1 MIKITKENIIPY
13 LKAHMPDFDD
23 SLPVQISMVGEGTEE
38 EDGDGYVNYIY
49 RVQTPK
55 ESLVLKQGT
64 EISRVSQQEIAT
76 YRNRLEYNSMRIFYA
91 ITPEYVPYLKF
102 QDRENN
108 IFVMEDVSDLK
119 VVRFQLNKNKMF
131 PELGRQ
137 CGEFMAKNFAHQNII
152 CPVNSIEDCKSILKI
167 RSFERLWKT
176 RCF

>member
-13 LKAHMPDFDD
+13 LKEHLPDFDD
-23 SLPVQISMVGEGTEE
+23 SLPVNISMVGEGTEE
-38 EDGDGYVNYIY
+38 EDGDGYVDYIY

-64 EISRVSQQEIAT
+64 DISRVSQQEIAT

-108 IFVMEDVSDLK
+108 VFVMEDVSD
-119 VVRFQLNKNKMF
+119 
-131 PELGRQ
+131 
-137 CGEFMAKNFAHQNII
+137 
-152 CPVNSIEDCKSILKI
+152 
-167 RSFERLWKT
+167 
-176 RCF
+176 

>member
-1 MIKITKENIIPY
+1 MI
-13 LKAHMPDFDD
+13 LKR
-23 SLPVQISMVGEGTEE
+23 LPVIGKRKINQAFFEGEKTEKAWQEGTEE

-137 CGEFMAKNFAHQNII
+137 CGEFMAKTEFCTSEYYLSREQYRGLQKH
-152 CPVNSIEDCKSILKI
+152 
-167 RSFERLWKT
+167 FENT
-176 RCF
+176 V

>member
-64 EISRVSQQEIAT
+64 EISRVSQQKIAT
-76 YRNRLEYNSMRIFYA
+76 YLNTIVCVFSMRLHRNMCHILSFR
-91 ITPEYVPYLKF
+91 TGK
-102 QDRENN
+102 
-108 IFVMEDVSDLK
+108 
-119 VVRFQLNKNKMF
+119 
-131 PELGRQ
+131 
-137 CGEFMAKNFAHQNII
+137 II
-152 CPVNSIEDCKSILKI
+152 SL
-167 RSFERLWKT
+167 
-176 RCF
+176 

>member
-64 EISRVSQQEIAT
+64 EISRVSQHTAIVLNT
-76 YRNRLEYNSMRIFYA
+76 IVCVFSMRLHRNMCHILSFR
-91 ITPEYVPYLKF
+91 TGK
-102 QDRENN
+102 
-108 IFVMEDVSDLK
+108 
-119 VVRFQLNKNKMF
+119 
-131 PELGRQ
+131 
-137 CGEFMAKNFAHQNII
+137 II
-152 CPVNSIEDCKSILKI
+152 SL
-167 RSFERLWKT
+167 
-176 RCF
+176 

>member
-64 EISRVSQQEIAT
+64 EISRVSQQKIAT
-76 YRNRLEYNSMRIFYA
+76 YRNRLEYNSMRISMRLHRNMCHILSFR
-91 ITPEYVPYLKF
+91 TGK
-102 QDRENN
+102 
-108 IFVMEDVSDLK
+108 
-119 VVRFQLNKNKMF
+119 
-131 PELGRQ
+131 
-137 CGEFMAKNFAHQNII
+137 II
-152 CPVNSIEDCKSILKI
+152 SL
-167 RSFERLWKT
+167 
-176 RCF
+176 